1 MFAFLLA
8 EGNFAFV
15 VAVLLMLLIGLVQVI
30 GFGHEVDSDLHV
42 HVDGD
47 FHFDFLSWLGVGRL
61 PLLMLIV
68 IFLAIFGIG
77 GLALQQL
84 LRGWTGGPLA
94 TAAAV
99 PIVGVASLP
108 LTGLA
113 ARVLAPILPRDF
125 TTAVPLD
132 VLVGTTAQIVT
143 GRATQGSPARA
154 RAQDQ
159 HGQVHY
165 LMVEPDVAGQAF
177 EEGEHVLLVR
187 REGECFRAIS
197 RGDFYLPRLDG

>member
-1 MFAFLLA
+1 MLAFLLA

-15 VAVLLMLLIGLVQVI
+15 VAVVLMLLIGLVQAV
-30 GFGHEVDSDLHV
+30 GFGVDMDSDLHV
-42 HVDGD
+42 EGD
-47 FHFDFLSWLGVGRL
+47 LHFDFLSWLGVGRL

-84 LRGWTGGPLA
+84 LRDLAGGPLP
-94 TAAAV
+94 TLAAV
-99 PIVGVASLP
+99 PAVGIAALPVTGVA
-108 LTGLA
+108 
-113 ARVLAPILPRDF
+113 ARLLAPILPRDF

-132 VLVGTTAQIVT
+132 VLVGSGAQIVT
-143 GRATQGSPARA
+143 GRASSGSPARA
-154 RAQDQ
+154 RAEDH

-165 LMVEPDVAGQAF
+165 IMVEPDNAGQVF
-177 EEGEHVLLVR
+177 EEGERVLLVR

-197 RGDFYLPRLDG
+197 RGDFHLPRLDG

>member
-1 MFAFLLA
+1 VLAFLLA

-15 VAVLLMLLIGLVQVI
+15 VAVVLMLLIGLVQAV
-30 GFGHEVDSDLHV
+30 GFGVDMDSDLHV
-42 HVDGD
+42 EGD
-47 FHFDFLSWLGVGRL
+47 LHFDFLSWLGVGRL

-84 LRGWTGGPLA
+84 LRDLAGGPLP
-94 TAAAV
+94 TLAAV
-99 PIVGVASLP
+99 PAVGIAALPVTGVA
-108 LTGLA
+108 
-113 ARVLAPILPRDF
+113 ARLLAPILPRDF

-132 VLVGTTAQIVT
+132 VLVGSGAQIVT
-143 GRATQGSPARA
+143 GRASSGSPARA
-154 RAQDQ
+154 RAEDH

-165 LMVEPDVAGQAF
+165 IMVEPDNAGQVF
-177 EEGEHVLLVR
+177 EEGERVLLVR

-197 RGDFYLPRLDG
+197 RGDFHLPRLDG